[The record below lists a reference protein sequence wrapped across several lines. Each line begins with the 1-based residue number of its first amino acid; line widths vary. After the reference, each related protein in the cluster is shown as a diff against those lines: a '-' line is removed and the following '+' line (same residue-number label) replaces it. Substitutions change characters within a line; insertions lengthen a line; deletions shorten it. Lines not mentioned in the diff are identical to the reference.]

1 MQQSFFS
8 FLMTNHHDFLCF
20 IQSKFENH
28 LNSMTTLLCGALTFD
43 ILCYVNTL
51 FCFHNSS
58 VMQIS
63 WGKAMCKS
71 LSSWIAACLVIYYK
85 KNHGFRQAS
94 IWNIFSYFTSKCWVY
109 KGSKKIILWVR
120 KQVKIGFIT
129 CQPGPNLDKLENYQG
144 SSGEYFKRVIFLRE
158 MATLSFIVKG
168 ARIYDPIHHTKVFY
182 VCACY
187 SKGNAWIKKPS
198 HRNHP

>member
-20 IQSKFENH
+20 IQSKYENH

-85 KNHGFRQAS
+85 KITGLGRLPFETFLYILPANVKF
-94 IWNIFSYFTSKCWVY
+94 
-109 KGSKKIILWVR
+109 KGSKKIIIRLK

-129 CQPGPNLDKLENYQG
+129 CQPGPNLDKLENY
-144 SSGEYFKRVIFLRE
+144 
-158 MATLSFIVKG
+158 
-168 ARIYDPIHHTKVFY
+168 
-182 VCACY
+182 
-187 SKGNAWIKKPS
+187 
-198 HRNHP
+198 